1 MTKRLVIMR
10 HGSAAMNAPSDA
22 LRPLTEAGEVE
33 AHNAS
38 RAFPFE
44 PSLIFH
50 SPLLRAEQTAR
61 ILSSYYP
68 HATLIQADWLVP
80 EAVPYKVIDQ
90 LETLSDDVAL
100 VSHQP
105 LVSALAALL
114 LQGSIRYTQEVPFLR
129 PANFLHLQMAVLA
142 PGCADLVDTYL

>member
-1 MTKRLVIMR
+1 M
-10 HGSAAMNAPSDA
+10 HAPSDA

-44 PSLIFH
+44 PSVIFH
-50 SPLLRAEQTAR
+50 SPLLRAEQTAQ

-68 HATLIQADWLVP
+68 QATMIQVDWLVP
-80 EAVPYKVIDQ
+80 EAMPEAVIQQ
-90 LETLSDDVAL
+90 LETNHDDVVL
-100 VSHQP
+100 VTHQP

-114 LQGSIRYTQEVPFLR
+114 LQGSTRYMHEVPFLR
-129 PANFLHLQMAVLA
+129 PANFLQLQTAILA